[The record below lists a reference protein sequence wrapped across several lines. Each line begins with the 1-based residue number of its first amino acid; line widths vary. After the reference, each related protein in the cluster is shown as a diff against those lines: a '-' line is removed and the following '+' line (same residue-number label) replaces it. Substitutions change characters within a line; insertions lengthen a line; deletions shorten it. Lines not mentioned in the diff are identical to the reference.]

1 MAHAIPWI
9 ESPDAAFR
17 DWLRGTFRYT
27 AGSLHPALNAWS
39 ALTSFLTARQRRVV
53 EATTPDL
60 REFLPT
66 LPLGARAGPRAARCR
81 RLLELFELAFEE
93 MRREGLRRDN
103 PVQPLVLEYPPLAH
117 PLRLPLGAA
126 QRAALTRSVHR
137 SAREWRQVRNR
148 AITLLV
154 LAEGLRPAEVAA
166 MRLIDLRAAAGGA
179 RLRGTCWSR
188 HTREA
193 VAAWLEHRD
202 TGRLAG
208 ECAFPVNECG
218 EPFSPNAVYRLIRA
232 LLRRCGVHPR
242 QLGRLDV
249 RDCVS
254 RAAIEKEPARMS
266 DRRRRRRPDRARA
279 GIAAT

>member
-1 MAHAIPWI
+1 
-9 ESPDAAFR
+9 
-17 DWLRGTFRYT
+17 
-27 AGSLHPALNAWS
+27 
-39 ALTSFLTARQRRVV
+39 
-53 EATTPDL
+53 
-60 REFLPT
+60 
-66 LPLGARAGPRAARCR
+66 
-81 RLLELFELAFEE
+81 

-126 QRAALTRSVHR
+126 QRAALTSAFNH

-193 VAAWLEHRD
+193 VAAWLQHRD
-202 TGRLAG
+202 AGRLAG
-208 ECAFPVNECG
+208 ECAFPVDECG

-254 RAAIEKEPARMS
+254 RAAMARMS
-266 DRRRRRRPDRARA
+266 DRRRRRRPARERA
-279 GIAAT
+279 GMAAT